1 MCLIMNTNKELCI
14 CCCKPTLFNIN
25 TPITLRYYFEEEL
38 GRLCEKRFC
47 DLYLVAED
55 LIVPFGAGL
64 DQQLGSC

>member
-25 TPITLRYYFEEEL
+25 TPITLRYYFEEEP

-47 DLYLVAED
+47 ELYLVAED
-55 LIVPFGAGL
+55 
-64 DQQLGSC
+64 